1 MMSKIVKAHQEVRD
15 LVLLFQGIPE
25 QIPMQMKMTF
35 CRQRQEAHEANASVK
50 SIEDGLTDGW
60 QMYPLTDGWQMYPL
74 TDGWQM
80 YPLTDGWQMYPLQLT
95 VYQHTYRFN
104 FLC

>member
-1 MMSKIVKAHQEVRD
+1 MVSKIVKAHQEVRD

-25 QIPMQMKMTF
+25 QIPMEMKTTF
-35 CRQRQEAHEANASVK
+35 CRQSQEAHKANASVK

-60 QMYPLTDGWQMYPL
+60 QMYPLL
-74 TDGWQM
+74 
-80 YPLTDGWQMYPLQLT
+80 LT
-95 VYQHTYRFN
+95 VYQHTYRLN